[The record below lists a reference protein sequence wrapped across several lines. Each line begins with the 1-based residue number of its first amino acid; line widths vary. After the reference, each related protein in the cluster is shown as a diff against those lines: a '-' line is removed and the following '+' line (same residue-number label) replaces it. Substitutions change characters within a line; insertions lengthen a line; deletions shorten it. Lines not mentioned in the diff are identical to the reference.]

1 MVCQSAR
8 RIYCSIICIQFEM
21 PNTGR
26 TQPWQF
32 QRDGKRLS
40 VPVHGNLQLDHAEA
54 MVEAALAGTAL
65 LQISSYVTSPEVAR
79 RQLQPVLT
87 AYQVK
92 SPYLGHVSAKLESDA
107 STSCVHRVPCE
118 VGNNQQFCIAAGHRF
133 LRPVAFTARYCSCTE
148 FKGQKSF

>member
-1 MVCQSAR
+1 
-8 RIYCSIICIQFEM
+8 M

-65 LQISSYVTSPEVAR
+65 LQISSYVTAPEVAR

-87 AYQVK
+87 AYQVVPLFGPCIRK
-92 SPYLGHVSAKLESDA
+92 
-107 STSCVHRVPCE
+107 TRVRRLDF
-118 VGNNQQFCIAAGHRF
+118 VRSSSS
-133 LRPVAFTARYCSCTE
+133 L
-148 FKGQKSF
+148 